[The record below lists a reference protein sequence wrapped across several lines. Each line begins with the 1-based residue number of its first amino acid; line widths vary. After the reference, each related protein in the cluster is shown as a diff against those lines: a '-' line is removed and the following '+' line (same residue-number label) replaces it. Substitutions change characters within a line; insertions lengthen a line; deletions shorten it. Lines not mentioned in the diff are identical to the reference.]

1 MKLMMISN
9 ALSLLADLVR
19 HMVHWVS
26 CLVVLL
32 VVGGCVTE
40 QSGGMPEPAPNSER
54 VQAQLDLARGYLEQR
69 EWDHAKQPLAKALE
83 IDPRHVEALVLNA
96 VLMNMQ
102 GEYELAEQYYR
113 AALGVEPNHAQTLN
127 NYGSFLYNRGRFTD
141 ALVPLQKLV
150 GDTDYRGRS
159 QAFENLG
166 LAQLQVNDKQSAE
179 ASFRRALDLNFRQ
192 PRAALELAHL
202 AYEQGSY
209 KEAAGRLL
217 EYRTMARQNA
227 RSLCLGVKVGT
238 VLGDADQVASN
249 SLALKHLFPEQADQ
263 CQTNP

>member
-83 IDPRHVEALVLNA
+83 IDPRDVEALVLNA

-113 AALGVEPNHAQTLN
+113 AALGVEPLGNDGQD
-127 NYGSFLYNRGRFTD
+127 GRD
-141 ALVPLQKLV
+141 
-150 GDTDYRGRS
+150 
-159 QAFENLG
+159 
-166 LAQLQVNDKQSAE
+166 
-179 ASFRRALDLNFRQ
+179 
-192 PRAALELAHL
+192 
-202 AYEQGSY
+202 
-209 KEAAGRLL
+209 
-217 EYRTMARQNA
+217 
-227 RSLCLGVKVGT
+227 
-238 VLGDADQVASN
+238 VA
-249 SLALKHLFPEQADQ
+249 
-263 CQTNP
+263 